1 MNCVQTNLFMPYLC
15 HVNLLSLI
23 MFKTNQPIKETM
35 NKNNSSIKHYSSHIA
50 ELVKNHTNPI
60 LNKSN
65 DFDNLNKENLLALL
79 ELVEL
84 INDKLNVKTFI
95 KKLKGGKQSW

>member
-1 MNCVQTNLFMPYLC
+1 MNR
-15 HVNLLSLI
+15 
-23 MFKTNQPIKETM
+23 
-35 NKNNSSIKHYSSHIA
+35 NNSSIKHYSIHIA

-84 INDKLNVKTFI
+84 INDKLNIKTFI

>member
-1 MNCVQTNLFMPYLC
+1 MNR
-15 HVNLLSLI
+15 
-23 MFKTNQPIKETM
+23 
-35 NKNNSSIKHYSSHIA
+35 NNSSIKYYSSHIS

>member
-35 NKNNSSIKHYSSHIA
+35 QTSEIIKRKEKFVNQVDEIFYKIEDMDLQNNILREVLYSLNI
-50 ELVKNHTNPI
+50 EKQQYI
-60 LNKSN
+60 LNVSKS
-65 DFDNLNKENLLALL
+65 LLKE
-79 ELVEL
+79 
-84 INDKLNVKTFI
+84 DKT
-95 KKLKGGKQSW
+95 KK

>member
-1 MNCVQTNLFMPYLC
+1 MNR
-15 HVNLLSLI
+15 
-23 MFKTNQPIKETM
+23 
-35 NKNNSSIKHYSSHIA
+35 NNSSISYYSSHIA
-50 ELVKNHTNPI
+50 FLVKNHTNPI

>member
-1 MNCVQTNLFMPYLC
+1 
-15 HVNLLSLI
+15 
-23 MFKTNQPIKETM
+23 MFKTNQPKETM
-35 NKNNSSIKHYSSHIA
+35 NRNNSSIKYYSSHIS

>member
-1 MNCVQTNLFMPYLC
+1 MYIN
-15 HVNLLSLI
+15 I
-23 MFKTNQPIKETM
+23 MFKTNQPKETM
-35 NKNNSSIKHYSSHIA
+35 NRNNSSIKHYSSHIA